1 MQNVIGFR
9 TRRLNVSKFAAVPDS
24 SDHVMAADS
33 QLCGRSLNAVEVGES
48 GASGAPATSAAV
60 KGNGFLY
67 PWPCFSRGP
76 KSWSGFRRGFCRLHV
91 LVDMKPWVSVGRC
104 F

>member
-1 MQNVIGFR
+1 M
-9 TRRLNVSKFAAVPDS
+9 SKFAAVPDS

-76 KSWSGFRRGFCRLHV
+76 KSWSG
-91 LVDMKPWVSVGRC
+91 WVSKRFLSIARSCGHETLGKCR
-104 F
+104 